1 MVARTKNIVFW
12 RPQIIK
18 AREFGLSSINIHKL
32 LNRVNGDQHQITYF
46 VKSKH
51 FLKFLFKYLKSMVK
65 PF

>member
-46 VKSKH
+46 VKLKK
-51 FLKFLFKYLKSMVK
+51 FLKISF
-65 PF
+65 